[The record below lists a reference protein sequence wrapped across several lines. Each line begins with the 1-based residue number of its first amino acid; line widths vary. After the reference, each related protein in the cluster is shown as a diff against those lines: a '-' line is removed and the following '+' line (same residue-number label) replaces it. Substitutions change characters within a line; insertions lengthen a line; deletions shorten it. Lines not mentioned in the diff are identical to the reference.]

1 MSQRVVTGAILILA
15 LIALLYLGGWYF
27 ALTAFLVFSLCIY
40 EELTALR
47 HAGHHPVGWASYAA
61 LAISVPAVMTYSFT
75 AIIPI
80 LAMLSFGVLL
90 QVMRRESPDLVD
102 VMVSVL
108 PMLTLVLPAI
118 CIFGLLE
125 AEPGGLQMFFL
136 VLMFA
141 VAVGGDTFA
150 YFVGSRI
157 GGQKLCPNLSPKKT
171 VSGAVGGLLGSILC
185 AVLVGAFFPLFVSD
199 ATFPSFGANLLVGF
213 FGGIAAQM
221 GDLFASMVKRHC
233 NVKDFGHLF
242 PGHGGMLDRLDSI
255 SFTAIIIYCYRLIL
269 LVVAG

>member
-1 MSQRVVTGAILILA
+1 MAQRTVTGSIMVLA
-15 LIALLYLGGWYF
+15 LIALLYLGGWVF
-27 ALTAFLVFSLCIY
+27 AITAFLVFSLCIK
-40 EELTALR
+40 EELQALR
-47 HAGHHPVGWASYAA
+47 HAGHSPVGWTSYVA
-61 LAISVPAVMTYSFT
+61 LGISVPMVLTYSYA

-80 LAMLSFGVLL
+80 LALLSFCVLL
-90 QVMRRESPDLVD
+90 TVMRREKPDLVD

-125 AEPGGLQMFFL
+125 VNPRSLQLFFL
-136 VLMFA
+136 VMMFVIA
-141 VAVGGDTFA
+141 IAGDTFA

-171 VSGAVGGLLGSILC
+171 VSGAVGGLVGSVFFAL
-185 AVLVGAFFPLFVSD
+185 LVGGIFPLCVPD
-199 ATFPSFGANLLVGF
+199 FPFPPAWANLLVGL
-213 FGGIAAQM
+213 FGGLAAQM

-233 NVKDFGHLF
+233 DVKDFGNLF

-255 SFTAIIIYCYRLIL
+255 TFAAIIVYCYRVIL
-269 LVVAG
+269 QLL